1 MISTVVDVTAQ
12 VEAEERLAESEHNY
26 RLLFQKSPLPMW
38 IYDPET
44 LKIIEVNDAA
54 IKHYGY
60 SRKDFY
66 GMTLLDIRPK
76 EERKEFLD
84 TVKHHVEKNITETT
98 EWRHIKKNK
107 EVINVRVTGSSIN
120 YFGNQYRLILVND
133 ITEQKKAEEM
143 VLASLVEGE
152 NKERARIAQEL
163 HDGLGQYLAAANM
176 NLNSVK
182 DEADA
187 LSERKQEQLENGLNL
202 LQYAVTETA
211 QISRNLLPRV
221 VDDYGLALAIRS
233 LVESYKGTSGM
244 EIKYYHNIGELELGR
259 ELQFNLYR
267 ISQEG
272 LSNAVKYSNASEIN
286 IQLIKDELDLIL
298 SIDDNGKG
306 FDVNS
311 EDFKPGLG
319 LQTIKTRA
327 GALGGTFEFDSK
339 PNRGTFLSVVV
350 PIK

>member
-1 MISTVVDVTAQ
+1 
-12 VEAEERLAESEHNY
+12 
-26 RLLFQKSPLPMW
+26 
-38 IYDPET
+38 
-44 LKIIEVNDAA
+44 
-54 IKHYGY
+54 
-60 SRKDFY
+60 
-66 GMTLLDIRPK
+66 
-76 EERKEFLD
+76 
-84 TVKHHVEKNITETT
+84 
-98 EWRHIKKNK
+98 
-107 EVINVRVTGSSIN
+107 
-120 YFGNQYRLILVND
+120 
-133 ITEQKKAEEM
+133 
-143 VLASLVEGE
+143 
-152 NKERARIAQEL
+152 
-163 HDGLGQYLAAANM
+163 
-176 NLNSVK
+176 
-182 DEADA
+182 
-187 LSERKQEQLENGLNL
+187 
-202 LQYAVTETA
+202 
-211 QISRNLLPRV
+211 
-221 VDDYGLALAIRS
+221 
-233 LVESYKGTSGM
+233 M